1 MDTQAGMHRI
11 GAVSSLSGVPVPT
24 LRVWESRYGAFK
36 PEKTTGSHRL
46 YNEEDVLRATLL
58 RQLTEA
64 GHAISTVA
72 NLEATRLSGLL
83 HQQRSSRLQRA
94 VVLDGP
100 RTVSVAVV
108 GLLLATR
115 LQSAQFQEGLSGIAV
130 RVSETVKDLA
140 EAAVHAFSST
150 PDILVVRVNS
160 LHLATQ
166 AALRRLV
173 EQHRFSHVIVLYSFG
188 QDKVVAA
195 LKLAGMIVRREPI
208 TDADL
213 ADLIRSLLLID
224 TSQPIGPAARGIM
237 IPPRKYSDQTLMRM
251 AGISTDVL
259 CECPKH
265 VAELIAQL
273 ASFEQYSQE
282 CLNNSVEDAHLHAQL
297 SAISG
302 SARALFESALEM
314 VAQHEGISLERL

>member
-1 MDTQAGMHRI
+1 MDLQPAVHRI

-72 NLEATRLSGLL
+72 HLEADRLSGML

-94 VVLDGP
+94 VVQDGP

-115 LQSAQFQEGLSGIAV
+115 LQSAQFQEGLSGIAL
-130 RVSETVKDLA
+130 RVSDTVRDLA
-140 EAAVHAFSST
+140 EAAVHVFAST
-150 PDILVVRVNS
+150 PDILIVRVNS
-160 LHLATQ
+160 LHQATH
-166 AALRRLV
+166 AALRRLMD
-173 EQHRFSHVIVLYSFG
+173 QHRLSQVIVLYSFG
-188 QDKVVAA
+188 QDRVVASM
-195 LKLAGMIVRREPI
+195 KLAGMIVRREPI
-208 TDADL
+208 PDTEL
-213 ADLIRSLLLID
+213 ADLIRSQVLID
-224 TSQPIGPAARGIM
+224 TSQPIGTAPSGVM
-237 IPPRKYSDQTLMRM
+237 IPPRKYSDQTLLRM

-282 CLNNSVEDAHLHAQL
+282 CLNNSVEDAHLHARL

-302 SARALFESALEM
+302 SARALFERALEM
-314 VAQHEGISLERL
+314 VAEHEGISLESL